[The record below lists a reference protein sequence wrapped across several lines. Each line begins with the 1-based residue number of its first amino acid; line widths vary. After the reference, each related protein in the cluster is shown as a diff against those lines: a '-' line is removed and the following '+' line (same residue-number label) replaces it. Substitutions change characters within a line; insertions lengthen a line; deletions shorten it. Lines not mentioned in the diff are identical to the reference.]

1 MMRRVRNKGFMQ
13 VMAVLMVVSFS
24 SWAMAAGLI
33 GARVIPSSKVAI
45 YDGVKKV
52 GEISN
57 EAPLPEGK
65 ILSSNEKFGLK
76 LDGIYLVAT
85 EKTKVAVSPISGGQD
100 IFVQEGMVYFALAA
114 IKNTLTFS
122 TPQDSVTVQNVI
134 VKASTTTPMVKGYV
148 SFQNDQMDVAVLEGG
163 QLLVVNARGQQIIEP
178 GNKLMV
184 QKAQADLGGGAAAGG
199 GGLGPVGT
207 GLIVG
212 AVTLGVGIGGSYA
225 LGFNDDDKKTT
236 SPFTP

>member
-1 MMRRVRNKGFMQ
+1 MRRVRNKGLMQ
-13 VMAVLMVVSFS
+13 VMAVLMVFSFS
-24 SWAMAAGLI
+24 SWVMAAGLI

-100 IFVQEGMVYFALAA
+100 IFVQEGVVYFALAG

-122 TPQDSVTVQNVI
+122 SPQDSVTVQNVI
-134 VKASTTTPMVKGYV
+134 VNASTSTPMIKGYV
-148 SFQNDQMDVAVLEGG
+148 SFQNDQMEIAVLEGG
-163 QLLVVNARGQQIIEP
+163 QLMVVNARGQQVIDP
-178 GNKLMV
+178 GSRWMV
-184 QKAQADLGGGAAAGG
+184 LKAQADLGGGAGAGG
-199 GGLGPVGT
+199 GGMSPTALGLTLT
-207 GLIVG
+207 GG
-212 AVTLGVGIGGSYA
+212 ALGVVVFGAILGAPSSGG
-225 LGFNDDDKKTT
+225 TT
-236 SPFTP
+236 SPFQP